1 MTSAASPADTRAFI
15 VERLV
20 GDTGEPEQVEA
31 AARSLAER
39 TVPAIMRGLEESVA
53 TSITIEVASIEL
65 CRFVEARPGVTNHA
79 MTIAASTSSPDALV
93 LSIDNDGLA
102 VLVSTLFGG
111 DPHEPVPPIERDLSP
126 LEIDVATMVFEQVA
140 QAMNGSG
147 PRAFEFKLPL
157 PLAVTGK
164 DIGIHD
170 YADLAKHKD
179 ELGGKIY
186 GIEAG
191 SSANATIQSMITK
204 DKFGLKKF
212 ELVESSEQAMLSQ
225 VQNAVRKNEPI
236 VFFAWTPHPMNIRY
250 KLTYLEHGDN
260 VFGPN
265 DGAATVETLTR
276 KGFKTDCP
284 NVSRFVSNLKFDTHM
299 ESTMMNMILNDGMD
313 AKTAVTKWVKDN
325 PAKLDAW
332 LDGVTT
338 FDGKPALPVVKAGLG
353 L

>member
-65 CRFVEARPGVTNHA
+65 CRFVEARLGVTNHA

-164 DIGIHD
+164 DMARRILRDGPAVRICFSLATPASRGTMALTMPQRVLLKHRGD
-170 YADLAKHKD
+170 TGMATREGVPASEWRDRFSEEVMRSTVALEATMPLSRLTLGDLATFEEGQVIELD
-179 ELGGKIY
+179 EAAQTQVRLSARGQTLFVCEFGKLGQNY
-186 GIEAG
+186 TVRVRHPFDAG
-191 SSANATIQSMITK
+191 QDFI
-204 DKFGLKKF
+204 DGL
-212 ELVESSEQAMLSQ
+212 
-225 VQNAVRKNEPI
+225 
-236 VFFAWTPHPMNIRY
+236 
-250 KLTYLEHGDN
+250 
-260 VFGPN
+260 
-265 DGAATVETLTR
+265 
-276 KGFKTDCP
+276 
-284 NVSRFVSNLKFDTHM
+284 
-299 ESTMMNMILNDGMD
+299 
-313 AKTAVTKWVKDN
+313 
-325 PAKLDAW
+325 
-332 LDGVTT
+332 
-338 FDGKPALPVVKAGLG
+338 LPG
-353 L
+353 

>member
-164 DIGIHD
+164 DMARRILRDGPAVRICFSLATPASRGTMALTMPQRVLLKHRGD
-170 YADLAKHKD
+170 TGMAPREGVPASEWRDRFSEEVMRSTVALEATMPLSRLTLGDLATFEEGQVIELD
-179 ELGGKIY
+179 EAAQTQVRLSARGQTLFVCEFGKLGQNY
-186 GIEAG
+186 TVRVRHPFDAG
-191 SSANATIQSMITK
+191 QDFI
-204 DKFGLKKF
+204 DGL
-212 ELVESSEQAMLSQ
+212 
-225 VQNAVRKNEPI
+225 
-236 VFFAWTPHPMNIRY
+236 
-250 KLTYLEHGDN
+250 
-260 VFGPN
+260 
-265 DGAATVETLTR
+265 
-276 KGFKTDCP
+276 
-284 NVSRFVSNLKFDTHM
+284 
-299 ESTMMNMILNDGMD
+299 
-313 AKTAVTKWVKDN
+313 
-325 PAKLDAW
+325 
-332 LDGVTT
+332 
-338 FDGKPALPVVKAGLG
+338 LPG
-353 L
+353 